1 MRDLSPSS
9 HFPLSWANDAS
20 CRCEPA
26 PATEMMTTTTET
38 KPETTATVESP
49 PGGEPEAPDGESKSL
64 GGGLRKAFASFRVR
78 LLAGYIG
85 LLAVATL
92 LAVFIAREAL
102 ERRLD
107 QRIDEALVQESR
119 ELRQLAR
126 GNDPETGERFAG
138 DAERIF
144 EVFLDRNVPSRNE
157 AFLTFVD
164 GELFL
169 TSTQVTP
176 YRLAEDAELVSRWST
191 LRESERG
198 AVETPAGSVEYLAV
212 PLVGQG
218 ATRGVFVAGIFRD
231 RESGEVSDALRVVVG
246 VGLGMLLVGSV
257 LAWLLADRVLRPVT
271 AVTETARS
279 ISGGDL
285 SRRIPAAGHD
295 EIGVLAQTFNEMLA
309 RLETAFATQQ
319 RFVNDAGHELR
330 TPITIVRGHLE
341 LLEDD
346 PRERAQTLAL
356 VMDELD
362 RMSRIVDDLLTL
374 AKWEQPDFLRPA
386 AFELGALADDVLA
399 KASAIGPRNWQLDA
413 VTDATIV
420 ADRQRITQAVMQL
433 AQNAVQHTEEGDEI
447 GLGAFAS
454 DGETR
459 LWVRD
464 TGPGIPFA
472 EQARVFD
479 RFYRAGGERRQ
490 SEGAGL
496 GLSIVQAIAR
506 AHGGRIELASVP
518 GSGATFTIVLPARG
532 PEPQEG
538 GPE

>member
-1 MRDLSPSS
+1 MKDLSRSS
-9 HFPLSWANDAS
+9 HLHLAEDGDSY
-20 CRCEPA
+20 CRAATIPA
-26 PATEMMTTTTET
+26 MMTTTTTET
-38 KPETTATVESP
+38 RAQTPATTESP
-49 PGGEPEAPDGESKSL
+49 PGGEPVAPREEHKSL
-64 GGGLRKAFASFRVR
+64 LAAVRRFFASFRVR

-107 QRIDEALVQESR
+107 RRIDEALVQESR

-157 AFLTFVD
+157 AFLTFVN
-164 GELFL
+164 GEPFL
-169 TSTQVTP
+169 RSSQATP
-176 YRLAEDAELVSRWST
+176 YRLDEDTELLSRWST
-191 LRESERG
+191 LTESDRG
-198 AVETPAGSVEYLAV
+198 DVETPAGSVEYLAV

-218 ATRGVFVAGIFRD
+218 TTRGVFVAAIFRD

-257 LAWLLADRVLRPVT
+257 LAWLLADRVLRPVK
-271 AVTETARS
+271 AVTEAARA

-285 SRRIPAAGHD
+285 SRRIPESGHD
-295 EIGVLAQTFNEMLA
+295 EIGILAQTFNDMLA

-319 RFVNDAGHELR
+319 RFVDDAGHELR

-362 RMSRIVDDLLTL
+362 RMSRIVNDLLTL
-374 AKWEQPDFLRPA
+374 AKWEQPDFLKPA
-386 AFELGALADDVLA
+386 PFEVGALADDVLA

-413 VTDATIV
+413 VADAMIV
-420 ADRQRITQAVMQL
+420 ADRQRVTQALMQL

-447 GLGAFAS
+447 GLGAFVGNS
-454 DGETR
+454 ETR

-464 TGPGIPFA
+464 TGPGIPFE
-472 EQARVFD
+472 EQERVFD
-479 RFYRAGGERRQ
+479 RFYRARGERR

-506 AHGGRIELASVP
+506 AHGGRLELSSVP
-518 GSGATFTIVLPARG
+518 GSGATFTIILPARL
-532 PEPQEG
+532 PEPSEG